1 LCKSA
6 QSKCLHL
13 NWLKLLAHFTK
24 FKVRFGADATDIFIY
39 KTSEIINGQTKVKR
53 QYCFGIFTYIE
64 RVWKQGG
71 LMSLWKNR
79 PNAFFVKMNTNIV
92 PC

>member
-1 LCKSA
+1 
-6 QSKCLHL
+6 
-13 NWLKLLAHFTK
+13 LKLLAHFTK

-64 RVWKQGG
+64 RV
-71 LMSLWKNR
+71 
-79 PNAFFVKMNTNIV
+79 
-92 PC
+92 